1 MLLARHGWDIHAIEA
16 RSEHPSLITLVHQ
29 ERRNTKDQGLDTR
42 HPPAQD
48 QLQLDGHCVRAR
60 RGTDTPIGGVAD
72 EDQQARIKQQ
82 GRSGSAQ
89 ATHRKQRSLGSE
101 RGLATPSPDGKGE
114 ITLGPSMKI
123 MPLDPYSTL
132 GRSCEPAYQVDF
144 AGTGA
149 ARRRSRAGG
158 RLVRPGRPRGEL
170 LAHLAAKLTRA
181 PGATAGRGAL
191 STCDQFWITHHA
203 TLP

>member
-1 MLLARHGWDIHAIEA
+1 MHGSSQETPRKHK
-16 RSEHPSLITLVHQ
+16 SL
-29 ERRNTKDQGLDTR
+29 D
-42 HPPAQD
+42 
-48 QLQLDGHCVRAR
+48 
-60 RGTDTPIGGVAD
+60 
-72 EDQQARIKQQ
+72 
-82 GRSGSAQ
+82 
-89 ATHRKQRSLGSE
+89 SE

-158 RLVRPGRPRGEL
+158 RLVRPPGRPRGEL

-181 PGATAGRGAL
+181 RARPAVAAR
-191 STCDQFWITHHA
+191 
-203 TLP
+203 